1 MNGDS
6 RASVARTPRCLK
18 LKDRRNAFNFASDP
32 RSPRAVAGLG
42 RILSFPTIVP
52 LSPATWL
59 GAFHAGHDE
68 SVLQLEKSCPD
79 FRPIC
84 RVRNGSQILQK
95 IWLPPRDSNPDM
107 LIQSQHIQS
116 PFLAVILF
124 RFMRLP
130 GYRFRRCAVKCAVNS
145 EGRAPRRPRGAGISG
160 RSDSRAG
167 PSGPS
172 PP

>member
-32 RSPRAVAGLG
+32 RSPRAVAGPG

-84 RVRNGSQILQK
+84 QGKKRQPNPSEDLAAPQGFEPRYADPESAV
-95 IWLPPRDSNPDM
+95 LPLNEGAASAKVAA
-107 LIQSQHIQS
+107 H
-116 PFLAVILF
+116 LA
-124 RFMRLP
+124 
-130 GYRFRRCAVKCAVNS
+130 AVLA
-145 EGRAPRRPRGAGISG
+145 RAAAG
-160 RSDSRAG
+160 SRARQANVFII
-167 PSGPS
+167 
-172 PP
+172 